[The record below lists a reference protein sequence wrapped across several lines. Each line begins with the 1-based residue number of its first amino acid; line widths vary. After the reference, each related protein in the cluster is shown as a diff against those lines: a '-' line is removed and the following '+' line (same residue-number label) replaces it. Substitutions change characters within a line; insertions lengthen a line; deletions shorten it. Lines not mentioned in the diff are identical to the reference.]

1 MIKKLSIA
9 PILLVIAVWFAAANV
24 SAQVRPRANRLPQE
38 PRIESAGTD
47 DPRLAQRRFPRDGV
61 NRGPLGNPQVNR
73 QPGAN
78 QAKKQRLRQMVMQRL
93 GLTPDQRMRM
103 QEIRRGHEDDA
114 AATGR
119 RLRRARAA
127 LDGAIMNE
135 NFNEDAVH
143 RATEEL
149 AAAQTDKIRL
159 ESRIRSQV
167 RGVLTLEQ
175 VQEFNRLERELRR
188 EMQQQKREMQERQMG
203 AAEPVN
209 PTPRPLLEESDLD
222 LVSLLMF
229 EN

>member
-1 MIKKLSIA
+1 MIKKLFIA
-9 PILLVIAVWFAAANV
+9 PILLVIAVWFAAASV
-24 SAQVRPRANRLPQE
+24 SAQVRPRANRILREQ
-38 PRIESAGTD
+38 RIESAEAN
-47 DPRLAQRRFPRDGV
+47 DPQLGQRRNPGRLP
-61 NRGPLGNPQVNR
+61 PLGGPQGNR

-103 QEIRRGHEDDA
+103 QEIRRSHEDDA
-114 AATGR
+114 ITTGR
-119 RLRRARAA
+119 RLRQARAA
-127 LDGAIMNE
+127 LDRAIMNE
-135 NFNEDAVH
+135 NYNEDAVH

-149 AAAQTDKIRL
+149 ATAQADKIRL

-167 RGVLTLEQ
+167 RGVLTTEQ

-209 PTPRPLLEESDLD
+209 PTLRPPLEEADLD
-222 LVSLLMF
+222 LVSLLLF

>member
-9 PILLVIAVWFAAANV
+9 PILLVIAVWFAATSV
-24 SAQVRPRANRLPQE
+24 SAQVRPRANRLLQE
-38 PRIESAGTD
+38 QRIENADAG
-47 DPRLAQRRFPRDGV
+47 DPQFGQRRFPRGGV
-61 NRGPLGNPQVNR
+61 NRPLPGPQGNR

-93 GLTPDQRMRM
+93 GLTPDQRTRM
-103 QEIRRGHEDDA
+103 QEIRRSHEDEA

-135 NFNEDAVH
+135 SFNEDAVH

-149 AAAQTDKIRL
+149 AAAQSDKIRL

-209 PTPRPLLEESDLD
+209 PTPRPQLEEADLD
-222 LVSLLMF
+222 LISLLLF

>member
-9 PILLVIAVWFAAANV
+9 LILLVIVVWFAAASV
-24 SAQVRPRANRLPQE
+24 SAQVRPRANRILREQ
-38 PRIESAGTD
+38 RIESAGTD
-47 DPRLAQRRFPRDGV
+47 DPQLGRRRFPGGGV
-61 NRGPLGNPQVNR
+61 NRPLPGPQANR

-103 QEIRRGHEDDA
+103 QEIRRSHEDDA
-114 AATGR
+114 ITTGR
-119 RLRRARAA
+119 RLRQARAA
-127 LDGAIMNE
+127 LDRAIMNE
-135 NFNEDAVH
+135 SFNEDAVH

-149 AAAQTDKIRL
+149 AAAQADKIRL

-167 RGVLTLEQ
+167 RGVLTTEQ

-209 PTPRPLLEESDLD
+209 PPLRPPLEESDLD
-222 LVSLLMF
+222 LVSLLLF

>member
-9 PILLVIAVWFAAANV
+9 PILLIIAVWFAAASV
-24 SAQVRPRANRLPQE
+24 SAQVRPRANRMLKEQ
-38 PRIESAGTD
+38 RIESAEAN
-47 DPRLAQRRFPRDGV
+47 DPQLGQRRNPGRFP
-61 NRGPLGNPQVNR
+61 PLGGPQGNR

-93 GLTPDQRMRM
+93 GLTPDQRLRM
-103 QEIRRGHEDDA
+103 QEIRRSHEDDA
-114 AATGR
+114 ITTGR
-119 RLRRARAA
+119 RLRQARAA
-127 LDGAIMNE
+127 LDRAIMNE
-135 NFNEDAVH
+135 SFNEDAVR
-143 RATEEL
+143 RATEDL
-149 AAAQTDKIRL
+149 VAAQTDKIRL

-203 AAEPVN
+203 AAEPIN
-209 PTPRPLLEESDLD
+209 TTLRPLLDESDLD

>member
-9 PILLVIAVWFAAANV
+9 PLLLVIAIWFAAAGV
-24 SAQVRPRANRLPQE
+24 SAQVRPDANRQE
-38 PRIESAGTD
+38 PRIENLDAG
-47 DPRLAQRRFPRDGV
+47 DPQFGQRRLPGRGV
-61 NRGPLGNPQVNR
+61 NRPSVNNPQANR

-78 QAKKQRLRQMVMQRL
+78 QAKRQRLRQMVMQRL

-103 QEIRRGHEDDA
+103 QEIRRGHEDEA

-135 NFNEDAVH
+135 NFNEDAVR

-149 AAAQTDKIRL
+149 AAAQSDKIRL

-209 PTPRPLLEESDLD
+209 PPSRPLLEEADLD
-222 LVSLLMF
+222 LIGLLMF